1 MIVNEIV
8 VRYHILDTLVSNQSA
23 NSMAANTPFDS
34 FIGTNFIPS
43 ESDVQLINDYLVK
56 PLAKITLLDLEI
68 SRLQAERD
76 DIYARVQPYQALLS
90 PIRQLPLDIMERI
103 FLFCLP
109 TQRNP
114 AMSTLEAPLKLGRIC
129 SSWRSFA
136 YSSPRLWSRI
146 HISLLH
152 LGEIPEI
159 SADIETD
166 FEGYD
171 IQVEEA
177 MDGIRRHLDGVS
189 EWLTRAESHPLS
201 ISIFGPQSSSGTS
214 ATLPLLQTLL
224 PFAKQWQDLE
234 LLVKCDH
241 SVILK
246 FIQHFKLLEFPLLR
260 SVCLRD
266 VLQVDPDFPSDLPNL
281 PSPFEWLSTPSL
293 RSLRALSLL
302 STSLVK
308 SGIHWPNLTELT
320 LLGPLITPSDAAS
333 ILIGCVNIVKC
344 ELEVSELSR
353 NDGSAKLPKSIE
365 LRQLKSLSFY
375 EKVRFPVSFCLPR
388 LCNLSFGSEC
398 LPDILRFDLPG
409 NPILHGLTTLTL
421 DLFGFT
427 PEPVLECLSYTSS
440 IKRLTFRALN
450 RDSERH
456 WHTDINIEIMA
467 KVIEALT
474 PIESDDLLVTEFCP
488 NLETFECKMAPDF
501 SDEALETLIIK
512 RMSSRFRGST
522 LCRVAVDFTQF
533 PSRPMA
539 LDLWESLENVVDE
552 SFELDLQYIT
562 VDRPDMDISPWSR
575 VNISPWSG
583 VGTEEM
589 VPEWALWGI

>member
-1 MIVNEIV
+1 MIVSEIV
-8 VRYHILDTLVSNQSA
+8 VRYHILDTLVWNQSV

-34 FIGTNFIPS
+34 VIGTNFIPS
-43 ESDVQLINDYLVK
+43 ESDVQLINAYLVK

-90 PIRQLPLDIMERI
+90 PIRRLPLDIMEKI

-152 LGEIPEI
+152 LGEISEI

-166 FEGYD
+166 FEGYE
-171 IQVEEA
+171 IQEWMVEEG
-177 MDGIRRHLDGVS
+177 MDGVRRHLGGVS

-201 ISIFGPQSSSGTS
+201 ISIFGPQYFSLTS

-224 PFAKQWQDLE
+224 PFTKQWQDLE
-234 LLVKCDH
+234 LLVTCDH
-241 SVILK
+241 SVILE
-246 FIQHFKLLEFPLLR
+246 FIHHFRLLEFPLLR
-260 SVCLRD
+260 SVYLRD
-266 VLQVDPDFPSDLPNL
+266 VLYPDSPFDPPNS

-293 RSLRALSLL
+293 RSLHALSLP
-302 STSLVK
+302 STSLMK
-308 SGIHWPNLTELT
+308 SGIHWPILTELT

-333 ILIGCVNIVKC
+333 ILIGCANIVKC
-344 ELEVSELSR
+344 ALEVSDLRS
-353 NDGSAKLPKSIE
+353 DGSANLPESIE

-375 EKVRFPVSFCLPR
+375 EKVRFSVSLYLPK
-388 LCNLSFGSEC
+388 LCDLSFGREC
-398 LPDILRFDLPG
+398 PPDILRFDLPG
-409 NPILHGLTTLTL
+409 TPSILHGLTTLTL

-427 PEPVLECLSYTSS
+427 PEPVLECLSYASS
-440 IKRLTFRALN
+440 LKRLTFRALK
-450 RDSERH
+450 RDSERRSH
-456 WHTDINIEIMA
+456 HTGINIGIMA

-474 PIESDDLLVTEFCP
+474 PIESDDLLVTAFCP
-488 NLETFECKMAPDF
+488 NLETFECEMAPNF

-512 RMSSRFRGST
+512 RMNPRFHGST

-533 PSRPMA
+533 PSRPMT
-539 LDLWESLENVVDE
+539 LDLRESLEDVVDE
-552 SFELDLQYIT
+552 FFELDLQYVT
-562 VDRPDMDISPWSR
+562 VDQLDL
-575 VNISPWSG
+575 NISAWSG
-583 VGTEEM
+583 VGTAEM
-589 VPEWALWGI
+589 VPEWALKGI

>member
-8 VRYHILDTLVSNQSA
+8 VRYHILDTLVSNQY
-23 NSMAANTPFDS
+23 SMAANTPFDS

-76 DIYARVQPYQALLS
+76 DIYARVQPYKALLS
-90 PIRQLPLDIMERI
+90 PIRRLPLDIMEKI

-166 FEGYD
+166 FE
-171 IQVEEA
+171 IQEWKVEEA

-189 EWLTRAESHPLS
+189 GWLTRAESHPLS
-201 ISIFGPQSSSGTS
+201 ISIFGPRYSSRTS
-214 ATLPLLQTLL
+214 ATLPLLQKLL

-234 LLVKCDH
+234 LLVTCDN

-266 VLQVDPDFPSDLPNL
+266 VLYPDFPFDAPNP

-353 NDGSAKLPKSIE
+353 NDGSAKLPESIE

-375 EKVRFPVSFCLPR
+375 EKVRFPVSLCLPR

-421 DLFGFT
+421 NLFGFT

-440 IKRLTFRALN
+440 LKRLTFRALN

-522 LCRVAVDFTQF
+522 LCRVAVDFTQY
-533 PSRPMA
+533 PSRPMT

-552 SFELDLQYIT
+552 SFELDLQYI
-562 VDRPDMDISPWSR
+562 DQPDMD
-575 VNISPWSG
+575 ISPWSG

-589 VPEWALWGI
+589 VPEWALQGI